1 MEKPEGNR
9 TLGSPNVRWE
19 NNINRME
26 AIPLCSLLNKLQL
39 FIRKQQVDFDLNSVF
54 TRLLLV
60 SACTQA
66 IPKHVNTKNIMKV
79 K

>member
-1 MEKPEGNR
+1 ME
-9 TLGSPNVRWE
+9 V
-19 NNINRME
+19 
-26 AIPLCSLLNKLQL
+26 IPLCSLLNKLQL